1 MPAASPSSSANS
13 SSVLLECQQLS
24 CERDG
29 RVLFHQLDLVVNT
42 GDVVQI
48 EGPNGCG
55 KTTFLRALTTLLPD
69 YQGSIQWQG
78 ESIQRAR
85 TNYLANLLF
94 IGHLPGVKKTL
105 TPRENL
111 IFLTHLHQTADINAI
126 DKALAKVG
134 LYGYE
139 EMPGHQLSA
148 GQLRRVA
155 LARLYLSKAP
165 VWVLDEPYTAI
176 DKQGISHLETLFVEH
191 AANGGCVVLT
201 THQSPSIDNLKRIQL
216 EHYSPRHT
224 SVAVNKDSY
233 AQ

>member
-1 MPAASPSSSANS
+1 MPAASPSSSADS
-13 SSVLLECQQLS
+13 SSILLECQQLS

-29 RVLFHQLDLVVNT
+29 RVLFHQLDLVVNA

-69 YQGSIQWQG
+69 YDGTIQWRG
-78 ESIQRAR
+78 ESIRRAR
-85 TNYLANLLF
+85 TDYLSNLLF

-111 IFLTHLHQTADINAI
+111 IFLTHLHQTADIEAI
-126 DKALAKVG
+126 DEALAKVG

-155 LARLYLSKAP
+155 LARLYLSRAP

-176 DKQGISHLETLFVEH
+176 DKQGISHLEALFVEH
-191 AANGGCVVLT
+191 AAKGGCVVLT
-201 THQSPSIDNLKRIQL
+201 THQSPSMDNLKRVQL
-216 EHYSPRHT
+216 ERYSPHHT
-224 SVAVNKDSY
+224 SVIGKKDS
-233 AQ
+233 